1 MSGKQPDKKADTVAK
16 APEMAVKEAAGQY
29 LHWKHATFGK
39 KPEDTKEDVEY
50 KLRLN
55 HLVDQHA

>member
-1 MSGKQPDKKADTVAK
+1 MSQSKSANSKNLPAK
-16 APEMAVKEAAGQY
+16 APEMVAKEASGQY

-39 KPEDTKEDVEY
+39 KPEETKEGIEY

-55 HLVDQHA
+55 HIVD